1 MQYNTSELDIAQ
13 LYPLLVGG
21 IIPRPIAWVSTQ
33 SQQGIDNLA
42 PYSFFSVASCTPPV
56 LTMTQINA
64 QPESDKDT
72 LRNLKETQECVINI
86 VSADLAEAMNASCA
100 NYAADISE
108 FKAVQ
113 VASCDSE
120 TVAPK
125 GVAQAKVR
133 YECRLKEVITLSDQP
148 GGGKLILLDVRHIY
162 VEETLMKEGSIQSD
176 KLNAI
181 GKLGGNDYT
190 YASADFELT
199 RPVLETHNS

>member
-1 MQYNTSELDIAQ
+1 MQYNTSKLDIAQ

-33 SQQGIDNLA
+33 SSQGIDNLA

-86 VSADLAEAMNASCA
+86 VSTDLAEAMNASCT
-100 NYAADISE
+100 NYAQNVSE
-108 FKAVQ
+108 FETLKIA
-113 VASCDSE
+113 ACDSHSV
-120 TVAPK
+120 TAK

-133 YECRLKEVITLSDQP
+133 YECRLKDVIALSDQP
-148 GGGKLILLDVRHIY
+148 GGGKLMLLDVLHIY
-162 VEETLMKEGSIQSD
+162 VDDTLIQEGTIQSD
-176 KLNAI
+176 KLNAV
-181 GKLGGNDYT
+181 GKLGGNEYT
-190 YASADFELT
+190 NASADFELA
-199 RPVLETHNS
+199 RPALETHK